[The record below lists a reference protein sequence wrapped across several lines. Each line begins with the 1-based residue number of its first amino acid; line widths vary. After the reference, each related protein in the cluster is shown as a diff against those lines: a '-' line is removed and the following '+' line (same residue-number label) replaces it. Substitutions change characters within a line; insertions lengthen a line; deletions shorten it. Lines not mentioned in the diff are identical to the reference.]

1 MAEAVAR
8 VASLTVFPIKG
19 CAGMAVERREVTTTG
34 LAGDRRFMVVAPD
47 GRFKTQRR
55 HPLLATVQPHL
66 EGSTLTLSADGRS
79 TCTLDVVDD
88 GPRRQVE
95 IFSKS
100 HPAVDQGDEAAA
112 WFSDVLGTESR
123 LVGVTPEHHRPTD
136 GLVPGLS
143 GWADSGSLLLLS
155 RAAADDLSDRAAERT
170 GEPIPLER
178 FRANVVLTSCAAHAE
193 DDLDRVL
200 LGTAHLAFSKQAV
213 RCAVVT
219 VDEQTG
225 ARAGPEPLE
234 TLASYRL
241 TDNGVVFGAK
251 YTVLA
256 PGEVAVG
263 DDLRGNSSRS
273 SRDIATVDAGPT
285 ELYPASTEP

>member
-1 MAEAVAR
+1 MVEAVAR

-19 CAGMAVERREVTTTG
+19 CAGMAVDRREVTTTG

-55 HPLLATVQPHL
+55 HPLLATVRPHL
-66 EGSTLTLSADGRS
+66 DGSHLTLSAEGRS
-79 TCTLDVVDD
+79 TCTVNVVDD
-88 GPRRQVE
+88 GARRQVE
-95 IFSKS
+95 IFSRS
-100 HPAVDQGDEAAA
+100 HPAVDQGDDAAA
-112 WFSDVLGTESR
+112 WLSDVLGTESR

-155 RAAADDLSDRAAERT
+155 RAAADDLSDRAAERS

-178 FRANVVLTSCAAHAE
+178 FRANVVLTGCASHAE
-193 DDLDRVL
+193 DDLDRVV
-200 LGTAHLAFSKQAV
+200 LGSAGLAFSKQAV

-219 VDEQTG
+219 VDQQTG
-225 ARAGPEPLE
+225 ARVGPEPLE
-234 TLASYRL
+234 TLATYRL
-241 TDNGVVFGAK
+241 TDKGVVFGAK
-251 YTVLA
+251 YTVLT

-263 DDLRGNSSRS
+263 DELRVAR
-273 SRDIATVDAGPT
+273 
-285 ELYPASTEP
+285 PAA

>member
-1 MAEAVAR
+1 MDEAVAR
-8 VASLTVFPIKG
+8 VASLTVYPIKG
-19 CAGMAVERREVTTTG
+19 CAGMAVERREVTATG
-34 LAGDRRFMVVAPD
+34 LAGDRRLMVVAPD

-55 HPLLATVQPHL
+55 HPLLATIRPHL
-66 EGSTLTLSADGRS
+66 DGSRLTLSADGRS
-79 TCTLDVVDD
+79 ACAFDVLDD

-95 IFSKS
+95 IFSKA

-112 WFSDVLGTESR
+112 WISDVLGTESR

-155 RAAADDLSDRAAERT
+155 RAAADDLSDRAAKRS

-178 FRANVVLTSCAAHAE
+178 FRANVVLTGCAAHAE
-193 DDLDRVL
+193 DKLDRVV
-200 LGTAHLAFSKQAV
+200 LGTAGLMFSKQAV

-219 VDEQTG
+219 VDQQSG
-225 ARAGPEPLE
+225 ARVGPEPLE
-234 TLASYRL
+234 TLATYRL
-241 TDNGVVFGAK
+241 TDKGVVFGAK

-263 DDLRGNSSRS
+263 GELRAVSPA
-273 SRDIATVDAGPT
+273 DAKIAQ
-285 ELYPASTEP
+285 

>member
-1 MAEAVAR
+1 MVEENGPPIAR

-19 CAGMAVERREVTTTG
+19 CAGMAVDRREVTTTG
-34 LAGDRRFMVVAPD
+34 LAGDRQFMVIGPD

-55 HPLLATVQPHL
+55 HPLLATVRPRL
-66 EGSTLTLSADGRS
+66 DGGRLFLAADGREQCS
-79 TCTLDVVDD
+79 VDIVGD
-88 GPRRQVE
+88 GARRRVE
-95 IFSKS
+95 IFGKD
-100 HPAVDQGDEAAA
+100 HPALDQGDEAAA
-112 WFSDVLGTESR
+112 WLSDVLGVESR

-178 FRANVVLTSCAAHAE
+178 FRANVVLTDCAAHAE

-200 LGTAHLAFSKQAV
+200 LGSTHLAFSKQAV

-219 VDEQTG
+219 VDQRSGE
-225 ARAGPEPLE
+225 RAGPEPLE
-234 TLASYRL
+234 TLATYRL
-241 TDNGVVFGAK
+241 TDKGVVFGAK
-251 YTVLA
+251 YTVLV

-263 DDLRGNSSRS
+263 DELREAPVTSREAA
-273 SRDIATVDAGPT
+273 DP
-285 ELYPASTEP
+285 

>member
-1 MAEAVAR
+1 MAR
-8 VASLTVFPIKG
+8 VASLAVFPIKG
-19 CAGMAVERREVTTTG
+19 CAGMAVDRREVTTTG

-55 HPLLATVQPHL
+55 HPLLATVRPDL
-66 EGSTLTLSADGRS
+66 DGSRLTLSANGRS
-79 TCTLDVVDD
+79 TCAIDVLDD

-100 HPAVDQGDEAAA
+100 HPAVDQGDEAAT
-112 WFSDVLGTESR
+112 WLSDVLGTESR
-123 LVGVTPEHHRPTD
+123 LVGVTAEHHRPTD

-178 FRANVVLTSCAAHAE
+178 FRANVVLVGCSAHAE
-193 DDLDRVL
+193 DDLDRVV
-200 LGTAHLAFSKQAV
+200 LGTAGLAFSKQAI

-219 VDEQTG
+219 VDQQTG
-225 ARAGPEPLE
+225 ARVGPEPLE
-234 TLASYRL
+234 TLATYRL
-241 TDNGVVFGAK
+241 TDKGVVFGAK
-251 YTVLA
+251 YTVLT

-263 DDLRGNSSRS
+263 DELRVASSEL
-273 SRDIATVDAGPT
+273 AG
-285 ELYPASTEP
+285 

>member
-1 MAEAVAR
+1 MVEAVAR

-34 LAGDRRFMVVAPD
+34 LAGDRQFMVVAPD

-55 HPLLATVQPHL
+55 HPLLATVRPHL
-66 EGSTLTLSADGRS
+66 DGSRLALSADDRGP
-79 TCTLDVVDD
+79 CTLDVLDD

-100 HPAVDQGDEAAA
+100 HPAVDQGEDAAG
-112 WFSDVLGTESR
+112 WLSEVLRVESR
-123 LVGVTPEHHRPTD
+123 LVGVTPEHHRATD

-178 FRANVVLTSCAAHAE
+178 FRANVVLSGCDAHAE
-193 DDLDRVL
+193 DELDRVT
-200 LGTAHLAFSKQAV
+200 LGTAGLAFSKRAV

-219 VDEQTG
+219 VDQRTG
-225 ARAGPEPLE
+225 ARVGPEPLE
-234 TLASYRL
+234 TLATYRL
-241 TDNGVVFGAK
+241 TDNGIVFGAK
-251 YTVLA
+251 YTVLT
-256 PGEVAVG
+256 PGVVALGDELSVGPAEVRVVC
-263 DDLRGNSSRS
+263 DRS
-273 SRDIATVDAGPT
+273 
-285 ELYPASTEP
+285 

>member
-19 CAGMAVERREVTTTG
+19 CAGMAVERRAVTTTG

-55 HPLLATVQPHL
+55 HPLLATVRPHL
-66 EGSTLTLSADGRS
+66 DGARLTLSADGRPD
-79 TCTLDVVDD
+79 CTVDVVDD

-112 WFSDVLGTESR
+112 WFSDVLGVESR

-143 GWADSGSLLLLS
+143 GWADNGSLLLLS

-178 FRANVVLTSCAAHAE
+178 FRANVVLTGCAAHAE
-193 DDLDRVL
+193 DGLDRVV
-200 LGTAHLAFSKQAV
+200 LGTAGLAFSKQAV

-219 VDEQTG
+219 VDQRSG
-225 ARAGPEPLE
+225 ARVGPEPLE
-234 TLASYRL
+234 TLATYRL
-241 TDNGVVFGAK
+241 TDKGVVFGAK
-251 YTVLA
+251 YTVLE

-263 DDLRGNSSRS
+263 DELRV
-273 SRDIATVDAGPT
+273 T
-285 ELYPASTEP
+285 

>member
-1 MAEAVAR
+1 MDEAVAR

-34 LAGDRRFMVVAPD
+34 LAGDRQFMVVGPD

-55 HPLLATVQPHL
+55 HPLLATVRPVWH
-66 EGSTLTLSADGRS
+66 GSSLTLSADGRP
-79 TCTLDVVDD
+79 TCEIDVVDD
-88 GPRRQVE
+88 GPRREVE
-95 IFSKS
+95 IFSKA
-100 HPAVDQGDEAAA
+100 HPAVDQGDDAAA
-112 WFSDVLGTESR
+112 WLSDVLGVESR

-143 GWADSGSLLLLS
+143 GWADSGSLLLVS

-178 FRANVVLTSCAAHAE
+178 FRANVVLIDCAAHTE
-193 DDLDRVL
+193 DALDRVL
-200 LGTAHLAFSKQAV
+200 LGTARLAFSKQAV

-219 VDEQTG
+219 VDQQTG
-225 ARAGPEPLE
+225 ARVGPEPLE
-234 TLASYRL
+234 TLATYRL
-241 TDNGVVFGAK
+241 TDKGVVFGAK

-263 DDLRGNSSRS
+263 DELRVE
-273 SRDIATVDAGPT
+273 A
-285 ELYPASTEP
+285 PAWPRT